1 MKEGNGIVDVK
12 KIAQLIASRD
22 NISIEEA
29 YESIQ
34 HCQTEL
40 DMIVSAGGNLDDAE
54 ECVAFWLGLEPEYIE
69 FLLDV

>member
-1 MKEGNGIVDVK
+1 MGAVSIKE
-12 KIAQLIASRD
+12 IAQLIARRD

-29 YESIQ
+29 YDSVRK
-34 HCQTEL
+34 CQSEL
-40 DMIVSAGGNLDDAE
+40 DMIVMGGGSLDDAE

>member
-1 MKEGNGIVDVK
+1 MSIKE
-12 KIAQLIASRD
+12 IAQLIASRD

-29 YESIQ
+29 YDSVRQ
-34 HCQTEL
+34 CQSEL
-40 DMIVSAGGNLDDAE
+40 DMIVSAGGSLDDAE

>member
-40 DMIVSAGGNLDDAE
+40 DMIVSAGGSLDDAE

>member
-1 MKEGNGIVDVK
+1 MKEESGIVGVK
-12 KIAQLIASRD
+12 EIAQLIASRD

-40 DMIVSAGGNLDDAE
+40 DMIVSAGGSLDDAE
-54 ECVAFWLGLEPEYIE
+54 ECVAFWLGLESDFLPD
-69 FLLDV
+69 LLDC